1 MKKKKKI
8 CIALLVLLLLLGAC
22 YFIFAHYYG
31 ISNFIPDFMVKIELN
46 EGVLEEGYEA
56 ETELEGVEIPEAT
69 KEMTK
74 DTYNLLLIGVD
85 TGKEESWQ
93 GNSDS
98 MILVTVNHSTKQIFL
113 TSFMRDLY
121 AEIPGIGVR
130 KLNAAHANGGG
141 PLLVETL
148 EVNYGVKIDN
158 YARVDLKSMAKV
170 IKALGGID
178 LELTEEE
185 VKYINEKLYKQS
197 EGTGKKF
204 LKGSGMMHL
213 NGKQAVWY
221 ARIRRIGNSDY
232 ERTLRQ
238 RKVLTEMFNKFKE
251 LKISE
256 MNEVINEVLPLIT
269 HNISELTMLS
279 LLPKVPDMLS
289 YELMSQR
296 IPYDDLYHSSDE
308 LLVPDLEATVARLQE
323 TIYAKADK

>member
-1 MKKKKKI
+1 MKKKK
-8 CIALLVLLLLLGAC
+8 VLIGLIVFAVILGGF
-22 YFIFAHYYG
+22 YFVFAHFYG
-31 ISNFIPDFMVKIELN
+31 ISNFLPDSEIILN
-46 EGVLEEGYEA
+46 EGVLEQGYIGEV
-56 ETELEGVEIPEAT
+56 ETELEDVELPEAT

-85 TGKEESWQ
+85 TGKDDSWQ

-98 MILVTVNHSTKQIFL
+98 MILVTVNHAAEQIFL

-148 EVNYGVKIDN
+148 EVNYGVKVDN

-170 IKALGGID
+170 INALGGLD

-185 VKYINEKLYKQS
+185 AKYINEKLYKQP
-197 EGTGKKF
+197 EGDGDKF

-213 NGKQAVWY
+213 NGKQAVWF
-221 ARIRRIGNSDY
+221 ARIRKIGNSDY
-232 ERTLRQ
+232 ERTSRQ
-238 RKVLTEMFNKFKE
+238 RRVLTEMFSKFKE
-251 LKISE
+251 LSFSE
-256 MNEVINEVLPLIT
+256 MNKVVNEVLPLIT
-269 HNISELTMLS
+269 HNISQVTMLS
-279 LLPKVPDMLS
+279 LLPRVPDMLS
-289 YELMSQR
+289 YELVSQR

-308 LLVPDLEATVARLQE
+308 LLVPEMAETVERLQE
-323 TIYAKADK
+323 TIYAK